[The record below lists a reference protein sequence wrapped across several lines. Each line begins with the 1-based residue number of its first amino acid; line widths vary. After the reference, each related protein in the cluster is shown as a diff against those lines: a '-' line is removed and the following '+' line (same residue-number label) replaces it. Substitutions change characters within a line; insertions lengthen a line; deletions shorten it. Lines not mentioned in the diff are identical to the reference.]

1 MLAYSSLKLRLK
13 SLLVCYGVRDH
24 SLRREKQKQIFL
36 QMNGDNRNYIIVD
49 NNVCPVFKPD
59 YFPVYQL
66 IVKLTKTYSLGKF
79 DGH

>member
-1 MLAYSSLKLRLK
+1 
-13 SLLVCYGVRDH
+13 
-24 SLRREKQKQIFL
+24 
-36 QMNGDNRNYIIVD
+36 MNGDKRNYIIVY

-79 DGH
+79 DGR